1 MKTPERNWRS
11 YCSLRFHQFLQKLK
25 RNKNRTA
32 MSTVEVEDKL
42 SENDYNMNKIDYL
55 YNLI

>member
-1 MKTPERNWRS
+1 
-11 YCSLRFHQFLQKLK
+11 
-25 RNKNRTA
+25 

-55 YNLI
+55 YNLIQLYNQFDYNLNLS